1 MRIVIVGCGKI
12 GKSILKNLTEEGHS
26 VCVIDSDPKVV
37 RSISDDYDV
46 MAICAS
52 GTDIEALRRVDVQ
65 SAELFIAASG
75 NDDINMLSCFFAHS
89 LGTQHTVARL
99 SGFEHSGGADFIKRC
114 LDVSMVIDPE
124 RLTSQAIFNTLK
136 LSSAVRVESFTR
148 HLFEMVELCVKPDS
162 VLDGVSLAG
171 LREKVDADF
180 LICCILRDKITYIPD
195 GSFVLHA
202 GDRIGLLAAS
212 DDMQKL
218 LNRFGVVKKS
228 TKNVMILGA
237 SRIAQDLAERLSHS
251 GHRVKII
258 EKDSDRCH
266 EVSGTLPR
274 SVSVIYGNGS
284 RHELLDAEGIDDTDA
299 FVSLTG
305 MDEENILSSFY
316 ASAKNVPK
324 VIAKVNQAGFADI
337 SGRLGLDCVVSPSR
351 IAADIV
357 TQYARS
363 LSNSAGSSVE
373 TLYSLM
379 DGSVEALEFV
389 VSPDFPKLGVDLLH
403 LNTKPGILIAG
414 IIRGS
419 TTIIPKGSDAVLPDD
434 RVIVIAAGA
443 KLCDLSDILL

>member
-1 MRIVIVGCGKI
+1 M
-12 GKSILKNLTEEGHS
+12 
-26 VCVIDSDPKVV
+26 
-37 RSISDDYDV
+37 
-46 MAICAS
+46 
-52 GTDIEALRRVDVQ
+52 
-65 SAELFIAASG
+65 
-75 NDDINMLSCFFAHS
+75 
-89 LGTQHTVARL
+89 
-99 SGFEHSGGADFIKRC
+99 
-114 LDVSMVIDPE
+114 
-124 RLTSQAIFNTLK
+124 
-136 LSSAVRVESFTR
+136 
-148 HLFEMVELCVKPDS
+148 
-162 VLDGVSLAG
+162 
-171 LREKVDADF
+171 
-180 LICCILRDKITYIPD
+180 
-195 GSFVLHA
+195 LHA

-237 SRIAQDLAERLSHS
+237 SRIAQNLAERLSRS

-258 EKDSDRCH
+258 EKDSERCH

-419 TTIIPKGSDAVLPDD
+419 KTIIPKGSDAVLPDD

>member
-1 MRIVIVGCGKI
+1 
-12 GKSILKNLTEEGHS
+12 
-26 VCVIDSDPKVV
+26 
-37 RSISDDYDV
+37 
-46 MAICAS
+46 
-52 GTDIEALRRVDVQ
+52 
-65 SAELFIAASG
+65 
-75 NDDINMLSCFFAHS
+75 
-89 LGTQHTVARL
+89 
-99 SGFEHSGGADFIKRC
+99 
-114 LDVSMVIDPE
+114 
-124 RLTSQAIFNTLK
+124 
-136 LSSAVRVESFTR
+136 
-148 HLFEMVELCVKPDS
+148 
-162 VLDGVSLAG
+162 
-171 LREKVDADF
+171 
-180 LICCILRDKITYIPD
+180 
-195 GSFVLHA
+195 
-202 GDRIGLLAAS
+202 
-212 DDMQKL
+212 
-218 LNRFGVVKKS
+218 
-228 TKNVMILGA
+228 
-237 SRIAQDLAERLSHS
+237 
-251 GHRVKII
+251 
-258 EKDSDRCH
+258 
-266 EVSGTLPR
+266 
-274 SVSVIYGNGS
+274 
-284 RHELLDAEGIDDTDA
+284 
-299 FVSLTG
+299 

-419 TTIIPKGSDAVLPDD
+419 KTIIPKGSDAVLPDD